1 MNPFVPTGVD
11 YPPHIDIE
19 PESSQHDIYT
29 SYEGQQYFT
38 SLTPQ
43 NFQPV
48 QTAPTHILPHPQL
61 QLHMPSQNIQP
72 QPPNMP
78 PFVPDFGSQINPN
91 IGTNTPLT
99 YDYHDPYTIEDQV
112 NVPLSLSTYHNQPTE
127 SSVNQPLKAETEF
140 NPIMGIDMYPPSDY
154 NQTLDTQVWVS
165 NQALTDIQPSFSTS
179 TPITS
184 FGSNLPNAITFSN
197 DERNFELVVVQQP
210 LRARMCGFG
219 DKDRRP
225 ISPPPILQ
233 LSIRTKDGQEINPE
247 NVNVSFFVV
256 LCDSWLEDGK
266 TEANLVYHS
275 LAVSQI
281 DNLTGEISQTVKI
294 RNMVGSSVASAT
306 KLYDAQG
313 NLGIYFVFHDISFRS
328 EGRFRLGFSFIDIG
342 TSIFSENSVRDSQQ
356 VSIQPKPALKK
367 VFTNPFTVYTAKQ
380 FPGVA
385 QSTLLSQC
393 FARQGVKIPIRKD
406 TKPKQK
412 SSERNQEYQYNIKSE
427 ENEEW

>member
-1 MNPFVPTGVD
+1 MNPFIPTNMAF
-11 YPPHIDIE
+11 PPTIDIE
-19 PESSQHDIYT
+19 PEPQIY
-29 SYEGQQYFT
+29 SYSDPQYFT
-38 SLTPQ
+38 PISQPNFRPLETPQ
-43 NFQPV
+43 TPV
-48 QTAPTHILPHPQL
+48 PYPP
-61 QLHMPSQNIQP
+61 QLHMAHSAHHPMD
-72 QPPNMP
+72 MP
-78 PFVPDFGSQINPN
+78 PFMPDFESQLSQS
-91 IGTNTPLT
+91 IGTDLPLT
-99 YDYHDPYTIEDQV
+99 YDYHNPYTIEGQAYTP
-112 NVPLSLSTYHNQPTE
+112 VPFSYHNQSTE
-127 SSVNQPLKAETEF
+127 SSGNQSIKAEPEF
-140 NPIMGIDMYPPSDY
+140 ASIVGNNIYSDY
-154 NQTLDTQVWVS
+154 DHQQDCQLPLAADTQ
-165 NQALTDIQPSFSTS
+165 PSIHDYT
-179 TPITS
+179 
-184 FGSNLPNAITFSN
+184 FGNHLPSAMAFSN
-197 DERNFELVVVQQP
+197 DERDFELVIVQQP

-281 DNLTGEISQTVKI
+281 DSLTGEISQTVKI

-306 KLYDAQG
+306 KLYDSQG

-342 TSIFSENSVRDSQQ
+342 TSIFSENSSRDNHQIST
-356 VSIQPKPALKK
+356 QPKPALEK

-406 TKPKQK
+406 TKPRQK
-412 SSERNQEYQYNIKSE
+412 IIKSE
-427 ENEEW
+427 DHRQNIKAENNGF